1 MMSAER
7 GRGGDEHEPQ
17 DHGGEH
23 GAGDGAGP
31 GWPAGLGSGA
41 GRLFHAKADGLPH
54 LQAAGQPGAE
64 QGQAAC
70 HHVGAQ
76 RQRQDQAG
84 GEQAGPVRMR
94 QHRRHAESG
103 EPQHQVPQHRHHLA
117 VPAGQQQLGQSRPQ
131 RRR

>member
-1 MMSAER
+1 MMPAER

-23 GAGDGAGP
+23 GAADGAGP

-54 LQAAGQPGAE
+54 LEAAGQRGAE

-76 RQRQDQAG
+76 R
-84 GEQAGPVRMR
+84 P
-94 QHRRHAESG
+94 RRT
-103 EPQHQVPQHRHHLA
+103 RLA
-117 VPAGQQQLGQSRPQ
+117 VSRRGQSGCASTAATPKAANPSIRYCSTAITWP
-131 RRR
+131 